1 LNKMGFEKGHDIKKE
16 TLVTKIILD
25 ENYKIEIDTMGNH
38 TLIYEIEGKKT
49 PVTIGYYSNIASALK
64 SFRNQLVNDGSK
76 YTIKEYI
83 DKMEEFNEYME
94 GLIK

>member
-1 LNKMGFEKGHDIKKE
+1 MGFEKGHDIKKE

-38 TLIYEIEGKKT
+38 TLFYQNPENKSQT
-49 PVTIGYYSNIASALK
+49 TIGYYSNVASALK
-64 SFRNQLVNDGSK
+64 SFRNELVNDGSK
-76 YTIKEYI
+76 YTIKEYVERI
-83 DKMEEFNEYME
+83 EELNEYVE

>member
-1 LNKMGFEKGHDIKKE
+1 MGFEKGHDIKKE

>member
-1 LNKMGFEKGHDIKKE
+1 MGFEKGNDIKKE
-16 TLVTKIILD
+16 TLVTRIILD

-64 SFRNQLVNDGSK
+64 SFRNELVNDGSK
-76 YTIKEYI
+76 YTIKEYVERI
-83 DKMEEFNEYME
+83 EELNEYVE

>member
-1 LNKMGFEKGHDIKKE
+1 MGFEKGNDIKKE
-16 TLVTKIILD
+16 TLVTRIILD

-64 SFRNQLVNDGSK
+64 SFRNELVNDGSK
-76 YTIKEYI
+76 YTIKEYVERI
-83 DKMEEFNEYME
+83 EELNEYVE
-94 GLIK
+94 GLIKW

>member
-1 LNKMGFEKGHDIKKE
+1 MGFEKGHDIKKE
-16 TLVTKIILD
+16 TLVTRIILD

>member
-1 LNKMGFEKGHDIKKE
+1 MSFEKGHDIKKE
-16 TLVTKIILD
+16 TLITRIILD

-64 SFRNQLVNDGSK
+64 SFRNQLVNDGDV
-76 YTIKEYI
+76 YTLQQYI
-83 DKMEEFNEYME
+83 ERIEEFNEYVE
-94 GLIK
+94 GLIKWL

>member
-1 LNKMGFEKGHDIKKE
+1 MGFEKGHDIKKE
-16 TLVTKIILD
+16 TLVTRIILD

-64 SFRNQLVNDGSK
+64 SFRNELVNDGSK
-76 YTIKEYI
+76 YTIKEYVERI
-83 DKMEEFNEYME
+83 EELNEYVE